1 VRRLAA
7 DVACKQEDVVK
18 HQDINAAGI
27 CLASLLVKRN
37 FADVLGPAEVVAILA
52 LEVRIC

>member
-1 VRRLAA
+1 M
-7 DVACKQEDVVK
+7 K
-18 HQDINAAGI
+18 HQDFNAAGI

-37 FADVLGPAEVVAILA
+37 FAEVLESVEVVAILA